1 VLKSLPSASWRFVR
15 WSPENEIRLVQE
27 MDVGLMPLPDTEWA
41 RGKCALKMIMYLAV
55 GIPAIVSP
63 VGVSKRLL
71 EQYDVGLAARNTN
84 AWFDALR
91 RLFDDREGAARLG
104 AAGRKLVEEQFSINT
119 NAPKLAA
126 AIHEIAAS
134 G

>member
-1 VLKSLPSASWRFVR
+1 
-15 WSPENEIRLVQE
+15 
-27 MDVGLMPLPDTEWA
+27 
-41 RGKCALKMIMYLAV
+41 
-55 GIPAIVSP
+55 

>member
-1 VLKSLPSASWRFVR
+1 
-15 WSPENEIRLVQE
+15 
-27 MDVGLMPLPDTEWA
+27 
-41 RGKCALKMIMYLAV
+41 MIMYLAV

-71 EQYDVGLAARNTN
+71 DQCDVGLAARNQN
-84 AWFDALR
+84 EWFNALR

-104 AAGRKLVEEQFSINT
+104 AVGRKLVEEQFSIKV

-126 AIHEIAAS
+126 AIHEIAVS